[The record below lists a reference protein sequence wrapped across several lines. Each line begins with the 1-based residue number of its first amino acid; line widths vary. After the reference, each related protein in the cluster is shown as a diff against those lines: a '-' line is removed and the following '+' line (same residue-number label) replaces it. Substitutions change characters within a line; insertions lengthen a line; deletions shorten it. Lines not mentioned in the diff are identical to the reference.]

1 MLTFSAAFACVAAA
15 RSRIVEPW
23 SKAAVERRIKKISPD
38 WLFRQE
44 CLGQCD
50 PQRCAGRRNIVV
62 IGIVR
67 IVEHHRPRSLVAIAE
82 KQETAG
88 NEIGRAHVELQSLMR
103 ISYAVFCLKKKKNHH
118 NINTQ

>member
-15 RSRIVEPW
+15 RSRTVEPW
-23 SKAAVERRIKKISPD
+23 SKAAAERRIKKISPA

-50 PQRCAGRRNIVV
+50 PQRRAGRRNIVV

-67 IVEHHRPRSLVAIAE
+67 IVEHHRTRRSE
-82 KQETAG
+82 EHTY
-88 NEIGRAHVELQSLMR
+88 ELQSLMH
-103 ISYAVFCLKKKKNHH
+103 ISYAVSCLNKK
-118 NINTQ
+118 T